1 MELDIYGRISE
12 LLRRIIR
19 FFPANIGD
27 LLRPGNIRLSSAI
40 KR

>member
-12 LLRRIIR
+12 LLRQIIR

-27 LLRPGNIRLSSAI
+27 LLRPGNIWLSSAI